1 MPGQGCMH
9 VHAPLEA
16 VMTRNWVTERHKEYT
31 APVGGQWPRQPRLCK
46 ERGVRMRGRSQ
57 DSGWPDCLAPGVSR
71 RPHTE
76 AAVNTCLQPGPGP
89 GHRGHC
95 RLFTCSHTMII
106 KYDHSRHDRPLVI
119 EGNSV
124 ESYDYNYFVH

>member
-1 MPGQGCMH
+1 MH

-31 APVGGQWPRQPRLCK
+31 APVGGQWPRQPGLCK
-46 ERGVRMRGRSQ
+46 ERGVRMRGRTGQ

-76 AAVNTCLQPGPGP
+76 AAVNTCLCCSLGLAAAPRSLQTVQM
-89 GHRGHC
+89 
-95 RLFTCSHTMII
+95 FT
-106 KYDHSRHDRPLVI
+106 
-119 EGNSV
+119 
-124 ESYDYNYFVH
+124 YNDNKIPQEV

>member
-1 MPGQGCMH
+1 MH

-31 APVGGQWPRQPRLCK
+31 APVGGQWPRQPGLCK
-46 ERGVRMRGRSQ
+46 ERGVRMRGRTQ

-76 AAVNTCLQPGPGP
+76 AAVNTCLCCSLGLG
-89 GHRGHC
+89 RG
-95 RLFTCSHTMII
+95 RGTAVTADCS
-106 KYDHSRHDRPLVI
+106 
-119 EGNSV
+119 N
-124 ESYDYNYFVH
+124 VHIQ